1 LSGVDSVEGWSL
13 GGIRICVQLGRDD
26 DSDIDLVV
34 KAGDIQLG
42 LDNSSI
48 TVKEG
53 SNAGEIL
60 QWPNIKMSNP
70 NRRQEIYD
78 SAKSALDTA
87 EKVKAKKIGFFT
99 TALEV
104 ARLPSWEV
112 AEEIVK
118 ALHHHTQIEN
128 NIESILLIA
137 SSPIQ
142 VSSFQFVLNNLATV
156 IPKES
161 E

>member
-1 LSGVDSVEGWSL
+1 MDGWSL
-13 GGIRICVQLGRDD
+13 GSISVCVELGHED

-34 KAGDIQLG
+34 KSSDIPLSLEKSG
-42 LDNSSI
+42 I

-53 SNAGEIL
+53 SNAEGVL
-60 QWPNIKMSNP
+60 HWPSIKMSNP

-78 SAKSALDTA
+78 STKSALETA
-87 EKVKAKKIGFFT
+87 EKVEAKKVGFFT

-104 ARLPSWEV
+104 ARVPSWEV

-118 ALHHHTQIEN
+118 AVHNHSRN
-128 NIESILLIA
+128 ESKLNQILLVA

-142 VSSFQFVLNNLATV
+142 VSSFQYVLNNIATV
-156 IPKES
+156 IPED
-161 E
+161 EI

>member
-1 LSGVDSVEGWSL
+1 MDGWSL
-13 GGIRICVQLGRDD
+13 GSISVCVELGHED

-34 KAGDIQLG
+34 KAGDLPLSLEKSG
-42 LDNSSI
+42 I

-53 SNAGEIL
+53 SNAEGVVH
-60 QWPNIKMSNP
+60 WPSIKMSSP

-78 SAKSALDTA
+78 SAKNALETA
-87 EKVKAKKIGFFT
+87 ERVKAKNVGFFT

-104 ARLPSWEV
+104 ARVPSWEV

-118 ALHHHTQIEN
+118 AVHSHSQIE
-128 NIESILLIA
+128 SKLDRVLLVA

-142 VSSFQFVLNNLATV
+142 VSSFQYVLNNLASV
-156 IPKES
+156 IPDEG

>member
-1 LSGVDSVEGWSL
+1 LDGWSL
-13 GGIRICVQLGRDD
+13 GSISVCVELGHED

-34 KAGDIQLG
+34 KSSDIPLSLEKSG
-42 LDNSSI
+42 I

-53 SNAGEIL
+53 SNAEGVL
-60 QWPNIKMSNP
+60 HWPSIKMSNP

-78 SAKSALDTA
+78 STKSALETA
-87 EKVKAKKIGFFT
+87 EKVEAKKVGFFT

-104 ARLPSWEV
+104 ARVPSWEV

-118 ALHHHTQIEN
+118 AVHNHSRN
-128 NIESILLIA
+128 ESKLNQILLVA

-142 VSSFQFVLNNLATV
+142 VSSFQYVLNNIASV
-156 IPKES
+156 IPED
-161 E
+161 EI

>member
-1 LSGVDSVEGWSL
+1 MDGWSL
-13 GGIRICVQLGRDD
+13 GSISVCVVLGHED
-26 DSDIDLVV
+26 DSDMDLVV
-34 KAGDIQLG
+34 KASVIPLG
-42 LDNSSI
+42 LEKSGI

-53 SNAGEIL
+53 TNAGEIIH
-60 QWPNIKMSNP
+60 WPVIKMSSP

-78 SAKSALDTA
+78 SAKNALETA
-87 EKVKAKKIGFFT
+87 ERVKAKKVGFFT

-104 ARLPSWEV
+104 ARVPSWEV

-118 ALHHHTQIEN
+118 AVHSHSQIE
-128 NIESILLIA
+128 SKLDRVLLVA

-142 VSSFQFVLNNLATV
+142 VSSFQYVLNNLASV
-156 IPKES
+156 IPDEG

>member
-1 LSGVDSVEGWSL
+1 LDGWSL
-13 GGIRICVQLGRDD
+13 GSISVCVELGHED

-34 KAGDIQLG
+34 KSSDIPLSLEKSG
-42 LDNSSI
+42 I

-53 SNAGEIL
+53 SNAEGVL
-60 QWPNIKMSNP
+60 HWPSIKMSNP

-78 SAKSALDTA
+78 STKSALETA
-87 EKVKAKKIGFFT
+87 EKVEAKKVGFFT

-104 ARLPSWEV
+104 ARVPSWEV

-118 ALHHHTQIEN
+118 AVHNHSRN
-128 NIESILLIA
+128 ESKLNQILLVA

-142 VSSFQFVLNNLATV
+142 VSSFQYVLNNIATV
-156 IPKES
+156 IPED
-161 E
+161 EI

>member
-1 LSGVDSVEGWSL
+1 MSGVDKVEGWSL
-13 GGIRICVQLGRDD
+13 GGINILVELGRED
-26 DSDIDLVV
+26 DSDMDLVV
-34 KAGDIQLG
+34 KASDIQLG
-42 LDNSSI
+42 FDKSSI
-48 TVKEG
+48 TIKED

-60 QWPNIKMSNP
+60 HWPSIKMSNP

-78 SAKSALDTA
+78 SAKNALETA
-87 EKVKAKKIGFFT
+87 EKVEAKRIGFFT

-118 ALHHHTQIEN
+118 AVHTHSQNEN
-128 NIESILLIA
+128 CIDCVFLVA

-142 VSSFQFVLNNLATV
+142 LSSFQFVLNNLATV
-156 IPKES
+156 IPKD
-161 E
+161 

>member
-1 LSGVDSVEGWSL
+1 MDGWSL
-13 GGIRICVQLGRDD
+13 GSISVCVELGHED

-34 KAGDIQLG
+34 KSSDIPLSLEKSG
-42 LDNSSI
+42 I

-53 SNAGEIL
+53 SNAEGVL
-60 QWPNIKMSNP
+60 HWPSIKMSNP

-78 SAKSALDTA
+78 STKSALETA
-87 EKVKAKKIGFFT
+87 EKVEAKKVGFFT

-104 ARLPSWEV
+104 ARVPSWEV

-118 ALHHHTQIEN
+118 AVHNHSRN
-128 NIESILLIA
+128 ESKLNQILLVA

-142 VSSFQFVLNNLATV
+142 VSSFQYVLNNIASV
-156 IPKES
+156 IPED
-161 E
+161 EI

>member
-1 LSGVDSVEGWSL
+1 LDGWSL
-13 GGIRICVQLGRDD
+13 GSISVCVELGHED

-34 KAGDIQLG
+34 KASDIPLSLEKSG
-42 LDNSSI
+42 I

-53 SNAGEIL
+53 SNAEGVL
-60 QWPNIKMSNP
+60 HWPSIKMSNP

-78 SAKSALDTA
+78 STKSALETA
-87 EKVKAKKIGFFT
+87 EKVEAKKVGFFT

-104 ARLPSWEV
+104 ARVPSWEV

-118 ALHHHTQIEN
+118 AVHNHSRN
-128 NIESILLIA
+128 ESKLNQILLVA

-142 VSSFQFVLNNLATV
+142 VSSFQYVLNNIATV
-156 IPKES
+156 IPED
-161 E
+161 EI

>member
-1 LSGVDSVEGWSL
+1 MDGWSL
-13 GGIRICVQLGRDD
+13 GSISVCVELGHED

-34 KAGDIQLG
+34 KASDIPLSLEKSG
-42 LDNSSI
+42 I

-53 SNAGEIL
+53 SNAEGVL
-60 QWPNIKMSNP
+60 HWPSIKMSNP

-78 SAKSALDTA
+78 STKSALETA
-87 EKVKAKKIGFFT
+87 EKVEAKKVGFFT

-104 ARLPSWEV
+104 ARVPSWEV

-118 ALHHHTQIEN
+118 AVHNHSRN
-128 NIESILLIA
+128 ESKLNQILLVA

-142 VSSFQFVLNNLATV
+142 VSSFQYVLNNIATV
-156 IPKES
+156 IPED
-161 E
+161 EI